1 MNWEK
6 GGSYNPLDAENLSQ
20 DHDQHHQCSE
30 GCIPTPHEYHNY
42 PQDPHQTSPP
52 LPDTF
57 EGLGAP
63 PSPVAT
69 HFSSTGA
76 SSAQQQLEEG
86 SHSIHPYHQQ
96 QHNSSKNHYNNR
108 HHRRDRQI
116 ASNIDSYNDNQHNT
130 SSGGT
135 CASITSSSSRNRD
148 CSPRKGVGQNNDV
161 FGGANLI
168 SSSSPATISL
178 NEKRQYHHHVSKE
191 VRRGGRPAQQEHSR
205 HQNTSTHQNSA
216 MHIFPRHNYDQ
227 NNSTHNDAYIG
238 VTHHALHNSHSAF
251 VRSNAGVTTPP
262 VHPHHHNCGVPRIDP
277 HSNSQHA
284 HAYAVASSH
293 PANFYNPYISA
304 QHLATGA
311 HGVSR
316 DDNPIETIPQH
327 LFSNQHLNNMEENS
341 TTVAARPPHLP
352 HKSVILTHPQQQKNN
367 SRWNFLLIT
376 RILLRTLKL
385 HEEHQQQRE
394 YQSKDQDKEQYF
406 HQHQQY
412 YEHAHQENM
421 RQQLEETRRLYHQAK
436 SIIQDCCSASFD
448 DSRTILTAKNTTT
461 STEMTT
467 SATGTTANTG
477 TTTRIHGTNDG
488 DRPEQPF
495 SFFNGDA
502 MTDSGDGRT
511 NSGNK
516 PNIICS
522 SNINFDDTRVGDGWT
537 TPIRTTKPGDYEQ
550 QNTQQRRHDE
560 TRALSMT
567 PLPSWANA
575 TYKRLRE
582 VEGIIPYLDNAEES
596 VKRYWARKK
605 ARNDAA
611 AVPEKSVCENR
622 RRNIRNSS
630 GVMSPLSFT
639 SSSIGEEEEDIRI
652 SPIRVRT
659 ASPPP

>member
-63 PSPVAT
+63 PSPVDT

-76 SSAQQQLEEG
+76 SSTQQQLEEG

-135 CASITSSSSRNRD
+135 CASITSSSSRNHY
-148 CSPRKGVGQNNDV
+148 CSPRKGVGQNNDI

-191 VRRGGRPAQQEHSR
+191 VRRGRPAQQEHSR
-205 HQNTSTHQNSA
+205 QNTSTHQNSA

-238 VTHHALHNSHSAF
+238 VTHNALVHNSHSAF

-304 QHLATGA
+304 QHPATGA

-352 HKSVILTHPQQQKNN
+352 NKSIILTHPQQQKNN
-367 SRWNFLLIT
+367 SRWNFLLMT

-385 HEEHQQQRE
+385 QEEHQQQRE

-406 HQHQQY
+406 HQHHQY

-461 STEMTT
+461 STEITT
-467 SATGTTANTG
+467 SVTSTTANTG

-511 NSGNK
+511 NSGIK

-522 SNINFDDTRVGDGWT
+522 SNINFDDTRVDDGWT
-537 TPIRTTKPGDYEQ
+537 NPIRTTKPGDYEQ

-560 TRALSMT
+560 THAPSMT

-611 AVPEKSVCENR
+611 AVPEKSDCENR
-622 RRNIRNSS
+622 LRNIRNSS
-630 GVMSPLSFT
+630 GIMSPLSFT
-639 SSSIGEEEEDIRI
+639 SSSLGEEEEDIRI